1 MRSRWWRPAAI
12 DSPDVRGFGAPA
24 LRTLLLR
31 VGLGGSALLLLAA
44 ATASARGLDPRD
56 RGLVPEGTG
65 VVVVDVSLSI
75 ADDASGDVR
84 RALRRVIAADVPVGL
99 VVFSDVPYELLPPGS
114 PPNELRGLVRM
125 LTPFPGG
132 DVINPWSDTFRG
144 GTRISTALQLAKA
157 MLEDDRVENG
167 SILLISDLETSPD
180 DVPALARTLRAIR
193 RDEIPVHLVALG
205 PSSDSRLLFG
215 EILGRDAF
223 TPPPRADRPSGEEP
237 REEPRP
243 VPRGLLFLGAACLL
257 ALAAHE
263 RYAGR
268 LALPRAAH
276 PRSAA

>member
-1 MRSRWWRPAAI
+1 MSSKWWRPAGI
-12 DSPDVRGFGAPA
+12 DSHGAGAFGAPA

-31 VGLGGSALLLLAA
+31 VALAGSAVALLLA

-56 RGLVPEGTG
+56 RGLVQEGTG

-84 RALRRVIAADVPVGL
+84 RALRRVIAADAPVGL

-114 PPNELRGLVRM
+114 PPTELRGLVRM
-125 LTPFPGG
+125 LTPIAGG

-157 MLEDDRVENG
+157 MLDDDRVENG

-180 DVPALARTLRAIR
+180 DVPALARTLRTIR
-193 RDEIPVHLVALG
+193 RDDVPVHLVALG

-215 EILGRDAF
+215 EILGREAF
-223 TPPPRADRPSGEEP
+223 TPPPPVQASGEEP

-243 VPRGLLFLGAACLL
+243 VPRALVFLGAAFLV

-276 PRSAA
+276 PGSTA